1 MSVNEPLKAKESIMI
16 LKIMKDMLLITVL
29 FIAMSK
35 IGETKEL
42 DFDDGGVR
50 LKNGCYSL
58 IVLLKQEDGSILIR
72 TVQDCRGGRPI

>member
-1 MSVNEPLKAKESIMI
+1 MF
-16 LKIMKDMLLITVL
+16 LKIMKDMLLIVVL

-42 DFDDGGVR
+42 EFDDGGVK

-58 IVLLKQEDGSILIR
+58 ILLLKQADGSILIR

>member
-1 MSVNEPLKAKESIMI
+1 MEGKGVIMF
-16 LKIMKDMLLITVL
+16 LKIMKDMLLIVVL

-42 DFDDGGVR
+42 EFDDGGVK

-58 IVLLKQEDGSILIR
+58 ILLLKQPDGSILIR
-72 TVQDCRGGRPI
+72 TVQDCRGGSPI

>member
-1 MSVNEPLKAKESIMI
+1 MI
-16 LKIMKDMLLITVL
+16 IKLFKDVLLLVFL

-35 IGETKEL
+35 VGETKEL
-42 DFDDGGVR
+42 EFDDGGVR

-58 IVLLKQEDGSILIR
+58 ILLLKQADGSILIR

>member
-1 MSVNEPLKAKESIMI
+1 MEGKGVIMF
-16 LKIMKDMLLITVL
+16 LKIMKDMLLIVGL

-42 DFDDGGVR
+42 EFDDGGVK

-58 IVLLKQEDGSILIR
+58 ILLLKQPDGSILIR

>member
-1 MSVNEPLKAKESIMI
+1 MF
-16 LKIMKDMLLITVL
+16 LKIMKDMILVTFL

-42 DFDDGGVR
+42 DFDDGGVK

-58 IVLLKQEDGSILIR
+58 ILLLKQPDGSILIR

>member
-1 MSVNEPLKAKESIMI
+1 MI
-16 LKIMKDMLLITVL
+16 IKLFKDVLLLVFL

-35 IGETKEL
+35 VGETKEL
-42 DFDDGGVR
+42 EFDDGGVR

-58 IVLLKQEDGSILIR
+58 IVLLKQADGSILIR